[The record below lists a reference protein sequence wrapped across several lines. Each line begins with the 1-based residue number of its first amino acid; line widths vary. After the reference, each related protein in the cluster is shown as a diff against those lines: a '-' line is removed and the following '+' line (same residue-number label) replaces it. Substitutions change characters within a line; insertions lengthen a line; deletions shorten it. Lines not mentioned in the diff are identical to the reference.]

1 MVVSFGESMAF
12 LRLYFPLIFLVI
24 RPALTV
30 DLTYLWNDAAAS
42 SDNSLWND
50 AAASS
55 DNSLWND
62 AVASSDNSL
71 WNDAVASSD
80 NFFFPEYDAVC
91 SNGVDCFDDNW
102 FSDPDD
108 ISAIFDEDWGL
119 AESGCFD
126 PNENFS
132 KLRVR
137 DSCRNPW
144 VSSPTAPTL
153 PELEDI
159 EGAVEERPEVG
170 NENETEDE
178 EPIEI
183 LVVAEE
189 PVRPEAPFQV
199 IKSDTG
205 RDISESEPEYFCHAG
220 LSLIPFFSPIFG
232 G

>member
-12 LRLYFPLIFLVI
+12 LRLYFPLISLVI

-62 AVASSDNSL
+62 AVAL
-71 WNDAVASSD
+71 SD
-80 NFFFPEYDAVC
+80 NFFYPEYDTVC

-126 PNENFS
+126 LNKNFS

-144 VSSPTAPTL
+144 VSSPTAPTEFKL

-159 EGAVEERPEVG
+159 EEAVEEPPDVG

-205 RDISESEPEYFCHAG
+205 RDISESEPEYFCQ
-220 LSLIPFFSPIFG
+220 LSFFSPLYG
-232 G
+232 R